1 MFERFT
7 ERARRVVVAAQD
19 EARLLGHNHIGSE
32 HLLLGLLDVQGGV
45 AVHVLESAGITAEAA
60 RIQVEE
66 IAGPGDKS
74 PRGHIP
80 FTPRAKKI
88 LELSLREALEQHKSY
103 IGTEHILLAVL
114 RDDEGI
120 GAQVLQRLG
129 GSLSALRQ
137 RVLET
142 DIAATP
148 ETAAEAESGLQSLT
162 PNRTYVWPPGREGR
176 LSAQSDFGLRRI
188 LTSFDQ
194 RLANIER
201 HLEIAVE
208 AEAAGG
214 FIELH
219 ASVDRRL
226 TSIERHLGIATDPA
240 AAPETPADEE

>member
-7 ERARRVVVAAQD
+7 DRARRVVVAAQD

-32 HLLLGLLDVQGGV
+32 HLLLGLLDVQGGA
-45 AVHVLESAGITAEAA
+45 AVHVLESAGITAAAA
-60 RIQVEE
+60 RVQVEE

-103 IGTEHILLAVL
+103 IGTEHILLAVI
-114 RDDEGI
+114 RDADGI
-120 GAQVLQRLG
+120 GAQVLERLG

-142 DIAATP
+142 DNAATP
-148 ETAAEAESGLQSLT
+148 EAAAEVESGPQSLT
-162 PNRTYVWPPGREGR
+162 PNWQYVRSLGREGR
-176 LSAQSDFGLRRI
+176 LPAQSAVGFRTM

-201 HLEIAVE
+201 HLEIALE
-208 AEAAGG
+208 EEAAADRYG
-214 FIELH
+214 LQ

-226 TSIERHLGIATDPA
+226 TNIERHLGIATDPGA
-240 AAPETPADEE
+240 AAETPEAE